1 MKLNIYTIT
10 RYSATCMAA
19 ALAFAACKKD
29 DRSSLYSGGGAPQPL
44 KRASVENLPGSAKIT
59 YTLPGDNNVLYIK
72 AEYEIRPGV
81 KREVK
86 ASYYDN
92 SLLADGFGDTLEHAV
107 KLTVVNQGDEPS
119 SPLIVTVKPLTP
131 PVIATFRTLKV
142 LNDFGGVNISFANV
156 AKADL
161 AIVSLRDSGGVY
173 RVENSHYS
181 QLAAESYSLRG
192 FDSTVYK
199 LGFFV
204 RDRFGNVSDTLK
216 GDYKPLYEKFLDK
229 SLFRQVDLP
238 TDVKDDW
245 GLPMPNLWDGI
256 VKGGVIG
263 GFFHTQ
269 SKPFPMW
276 FTFSLGVKV
285 QLSRMTVW
293 HRQDPPQDWAYAQNN
308 PKKFEIWGCGDAQ
321 PAADGSWSNWVLL
334 ATHEVIKPSGLPL
347 GQVSQDD
354 ITAAARG
361 EEISIPLDKPAVK
374 YIRIKILETYTNSA
388 SNIAEVSFWGQP

>member
-1 MKLNIYTIT
+1 MKFYINTVSTYGAACI
-10 RYSATCMAA
+10 AA
-19 ALAFAACKKD
+19 ALAFAACKKEE
-29 DRSSLYSGGGAPQPL
+29 RSSLYNGAGAPQPL
-44 KRASVENLPGSAKIT
+44 KTAAVTNLPGSAKIN
-59 YTLPGDNNVLYIK
+59 YSLPGDNNVLYVK

-92 SLLADGFGDTLEHAV
+92 SLLADGFGDTLEHKV
-107 KLTVVNQGDEPS
+107 TLTVVNQGDEPS
-119 SPLIVTVKPLTP
+119 APLIVTVKPLTP

-142 LNDFGGVNISFANV
+142 LNDFGGVSVSFANA

-161 AIVSLRDSGGVY
+161 AIISLRDSAGVY
-173 RVENSHYS
+173 RIENSHYS
-181 QLAAESYSLRG
+181 QLAAETYSLRG
-192 FDSTVYK
+192 FDSMVYK
-199 LGFFV
+199 MGFYV
-204 RDRFGNVSDTLK
+204 RDRFGNVSDTLE
-216 GDYKPLYEKFLDK
+216 GDFKPLYEKFLDK

-238 TDVKDDW
+238 GDVKDDW
-245 GLPMPNLWDGI
+245 GLPMRNLWDGI

-276 FTFSLGVKV
+276 FTFDLGVKV
-285 QLSRMTVW
+285 QLSRMTAW

-308 PKKFEIWGCGDAQ
+308 PKKFEVWGCADN
-321 PAADGSWSNWVLL
+321 PAADGSFTNWVLL
-334 ATHEVIKPSGLPL
+334 ATHEVVKPSGLPL

-354 ITAAARG
+354 IAAAARG

-374 YIRIKILETYTNSA
+374 YIRFKILETYTNA
-388 SNIAEVSFWGQP
+388 ACNIAEVSFWGQP